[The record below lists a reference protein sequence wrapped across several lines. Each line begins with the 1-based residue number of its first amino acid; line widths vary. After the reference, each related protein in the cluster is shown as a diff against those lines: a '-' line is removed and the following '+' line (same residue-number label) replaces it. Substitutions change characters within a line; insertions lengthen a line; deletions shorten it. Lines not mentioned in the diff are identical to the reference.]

1 MARRF
6 ARLCLLGKDSP
17 MTATAEMPPPASGQ
31 NREFPVLFH
40 LIDVSLPTGERERE
54 PSEPP
59 PRKYELPIWDAALVS
74 STCGEEAPKT
84 LAAADASELKDVAPE
99 APTAA
104 DVDETPLA
112 ADSPPV
118 PEPPRIKQPAE
129 LNAGTEP
136 VTPADRKQSRHR
148 EQTPTKSDWFT
159 SQGKYI
165 ALCFVLALLGTIYVA
180 RTGRSRPQATQ
191 PTVTHAH
198 PGDAGLATAKPE
210 AAKPEI
216 VVEATVASEDK
227 ASSPAGGVTS
237 SPNPAAEQPAVEV
250 AGVDLH
256 PPTPPQL
263 VQEAPEQTAKDQDS
277 LFPWAS
283 RTEERV
289 ATRPEPPSAAASYE
303 QPVPPQPQY
312 PVTNYRGAYAP
323 AEPHIPH
330 NGGPALNAPGGP
342 PTTPSNPPTGYR
354 YERTGSGLY

>member
-6 ARLCLLGKDSP
+6 ARLCLLGKESP

-40 LIDVSLPTGERERE
+40 LIDVSQPLGVRERE

-59 PRKYELPIWDAALVS
+59 PRKYELPIWDEALVAPA
-74 STCGEEAPKT
+74 GEEQAPKSIS
-84 LAAADASELKDVAPE
+84 AADASELKDVAPE
-99 APTAA
+99 APTAPN
-104 DVDETPLA
+104 VDETPLA
-112 ADSPPV
+112 VDSPPV

-136 VTPADRKQSRHR
+136 VTPAERKQSRRR

-159 SQGKYI
+159 NQGKYI
-165 ALCFVLALLGTIYVA
+165 AICFVLALLGTIYVA
-180 RTGRSRPQATQ
+180 RTSRSRPQTAQ
-191 PTVTHAH
+191 PPVTHAH

-210 AAKPEI
+210 AGKPEI
-216 VVEATVASEDK
+216 VVEATVASDDK

-237 SPNPAAEQPAVEV
+237 SPAPTAEQPAVEV

-263 VQEAPEQTAKDQDS
+263 AREETEQTAKDQDS
-277 LFPWAS
+277 LFPWAN

-289 ATRPEPPSAAASYE
+289 ATRPEPPPAAASFE
-303 QPVPPQPQY
+303 QPVPPQAQY

-323 AEPHIPH
+323 AEQHIPH
-330 NGGPALNAPGGP
+330 NGGPVLNAPGGR